1 MASDPNLP
9 PGGLHSESGPSR
21 PPGLSRP
28 IIAPPPG
35 GLPEPPPVLPHEAA
49 HDVPRMRRILAGLLS
64 TCLALFL
71 ADAVL
76 SVVESSL
83 TLVFGVHLLAT
94 ICGLVALL
102 ALLIGLVVY
111 VLMGLTP
118 MIPKRLFLPIA
129 LFNPA
134 CVLVFIPLLVYLG
147 GWINQVNCLISLCQV
162 AVGLL
167 VLHRVQGR
175 FTWHWP
181 LVAQGRLGSRAFSWP
196 NLFGFLLVN
205 LLVLL
210 PATLAYLGISAA
222 LAVHHLTGGFL
233 MLHPNRLTVQV
244 RKYTRHD
251 GKTILL
257 VPMAHIG
264 EADFYQTLSRSFPT
278 NSVVLMEGV
287 SDDRNLITN
296 NISYQRMAAKLGL
309 AEQQKE
315 FKPEAVEIVTADVDV
330 SQFTTNT
337 IGVLNLA
344 MLIHTK
350 GLNARTLPL
359 LLGFSAPPNL
369 QDELL
374 DDLLNKRNQR
384 VLQEIHARLA
394 SSRPLIVPWGVA
406 HMPGIAEGITGDGFQ
421 VTETREFT
429 VIRFHFPGRRSRGNE
444 PLKAEPR
451 QRN

>member
-1 MASDPNLP
+1 M
-9 PGGLHSESGPSR
+9 
-21 PPGLSRP
+21 
-28 IIAPPPG
+28 
-35 GLPEPPPVLPHEAA
+35 
-49 HDVPRMRRILAGLLS
+49 LAGLLS
-64 TCLALFL
+64 VCLALFL
-71 ADAVL
+71 ADAVV
-76 SVVESSL
+76 SVVDGSL
-83 TLVFGVHLLAT
+83 ALLFGIHPLAT
-94 ICGLVALL
+94 ISALVTLL
-102 ALLIGLVVY
+102 ALLIGLLVY
-111 VLMGLTP
+111 GLMGLTP
-118 MIPKRLFLPIA
+118 MIPKRLFLAIA

-134 CVLVFIPLLVYLG
+134 CLLVFIPLAVYLG
-147 GWINQVNCLISLCQV
+147 GWLNLVSWLISVCQIG
-162 AVGLL
+162 VGLL

-175 FTWHWP
+175 FSWHWP

-264 EADFYQTLSRSFPT
+264 EADFYQTLSHSFPT

-287 SDDRNLITN
+287 SDDRNLLTN

-359 LLGFSAPPNL
+359 LLGVSGPPNL

-394 SSRPLIVPWGVA
+394 GSRPLIVPWGVA
-406 HMPGIAEGITGDGFQ
+406 HMPGIAKAITGDGFQ

-444 PLKAEPR
+444 PAKAEPR

>member
-1 MASDPNLP
+1 MAPDPNLP
-9 PGGLHSESGPSR
+9 PGGLHSESR
-21 PPGLSRP
+21 PPQSPEASPP
-28 IIAPPPG
+28 IITHPAS
-35 GLPEPPPVLPHEAA
+35 GLLPPPVIRPSETARDA
-49 HDVPRMRRILAGLLS
+49 PRMRLMLAGLLS

-102 ALLIGLVVY
+102 ALLTGLLVY

-129 LFNPA
+129 LINPA
-134 CVLVFIPLLVYLG
+134 CVLVVIPLLVYLG

-167 VLHRVQGR
+167 VLHRVQGHFR
-175 FTWHWP
+175 WHWP

-233 MLHPNRLTVQV
+233 TLHPSGLTVQV

-257 VPMAHIG
+257 VPMAHVG

-359 LLGFSAPPNL
+359 LLGFSGPPNL

-384 VLQEIHARLA
+384 VLQEIHARLPG
-394 SSRPLIVPWGVA
+394 SRPLIVPWGVA
-406 HMPGIAEGITGDGFQ
+406 HMPGIAKAITGDGFQ

-444 PLKAEPR
+444 PPKAEPR